1 MNAPTC
7 TDFQL
12 KKGFEMT
19 NCCDDYGNCNQGRD
33 CPVRV
38 ARIGQRM
45 KSADPL
51 PPSIWRQQLR
61 RLGYWVLMGI
71 FGMLWMA
78 FLVACAAYAT

>member
-1 MNAPTC
+1 
-7 TDFQL
+7 
-12 KKGFEMT
+12 MT

-51 PPSIWRQQLR
+51 PPSIWREQIK
-61 RLGYWVLMGI
+61 RLGYWVLIGI
-71 FGMLWMA
+71 LGMLWMA
-78 FLVACAAYAT
+78 FLVACAAHVN

>member
-1 MNAPTC
+1 
-7 TDFQL
+7 
-12 KKGFEMT
+12 
-19 NCCDDYGNCNQGRD
+19 
-33 CPVRV
+33 
-38 ARIGQRM
+38 M

-51 PPSIWRQQLR
+51 PNSIWRQQLR